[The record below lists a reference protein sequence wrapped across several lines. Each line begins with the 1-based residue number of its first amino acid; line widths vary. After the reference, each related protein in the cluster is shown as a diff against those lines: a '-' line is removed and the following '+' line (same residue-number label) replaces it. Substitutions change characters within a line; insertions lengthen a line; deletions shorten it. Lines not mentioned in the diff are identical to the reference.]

1 MAWIGLYVIAN
12 VVAFTSKAIK
22 YEDNDEAQAVFGH
35 CITVA
40 RGCANCLN
48 LNACLVV
55 SIFPICFVAAA
66 LSFFAPSNMCTMTY

>member
-12 VVAFTSKAIK
+12 VVAFTIKAIK

-55 SIFPICFVAAA
+55 SFIRTRYVLLLLPSPFLLHLICVQ
-66 LSFFAPSNMCTMTY
+66 